1 MKIILPGGTGQLG
14 RPLVRAFTRAGHE
27 CVLLTRDPVSA
38 NTELAFFGFAG
49 AARAVA
55 WDGATL
61 GPWTVEFE
69 GADAVINLTGRSV
82 NCRYTAAN
90 LDRMLRSRTDSTR
103 VVGEAIAAAKNPPR
117 VWLNSSTA
125 TIYAHRHD
133 APNDERSG
141 LIGGAEPGAPAAW
154 SNSVRIALAWE
165 AACFTAPTPRT
176 RRVALRSAM
185 VMGPDRGGVF
195 SAFATLCRLGMGRQ
209 GDGRQFVSW
218 IHEHD
223 FVAAVNFLL
232 THEEIEGP
240 VNLCAPHPLPNRAF
254 IATLHTALG
263 RRLTVP
269 APAWLLELGAFFHRT
284 ETELLLKSRRVVPT
298 RLQAAGFRFQY
309 PEWPAAAKELTA
321 RWQAGGNERA
331 RG

>member
-14 RPLVRAFTRAGHE
+14 HLLVRTLTRAGHE
-27 CVLLTRDPVSA
+27 CVLLTRDPARAAADLVRHG
-38 NTELAFFGFAG
+38 FGG

-55 WDGATL
+55 WDGVKP
-61 GPWTVEFE
+61 GPWMAEFE
-69 GADAVINLTGRSV
+69 GADAVINLAGRSV
-82 NCRYTAAN
+82 DCRYTAAN

-103 VVGEAIAAAKNPPR
+103 VVGEAVAAAKNPPR

-125 TIYAHRHD
+125 TIYAHASPEDPPR
-133 APNDERSG
+133 DERSG
-141 LIGGAEPGAPAAW
+141 PIGGGEPGAPASW

-185 VMGPDRGGVF
+185 VMSPDRGGVF

-209 GDGRQFVSW
+209 GDGGQFVSW

-223 FVAAVNFLL
+223 FAAAVNVLL
-232 THEEIEGP
+232 AHEEIDGP
-240 VNLCAPHPLPNRAF
+240 VNLCAPQPLPNRAF
-254 IATLHTALG
+254 IAALHAALG
-263 RRLTVP
+263 RRLAVP

-284 ETELLLKSRRVVPT
+284 ETELLLKSRRVVPA

-309 PEWPAAAKELTA
+309 PEWPEAARELVG
-321 RWQAGGNERA
+321 RE
-331 RG
+331 